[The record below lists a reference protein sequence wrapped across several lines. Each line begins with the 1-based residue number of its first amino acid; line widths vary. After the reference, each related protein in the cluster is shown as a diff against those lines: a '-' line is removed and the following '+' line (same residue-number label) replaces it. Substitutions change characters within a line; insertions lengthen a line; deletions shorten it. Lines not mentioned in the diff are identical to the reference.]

1 MTKVTETTR
10 SIKGAEIERKWHLI
24 DAKNQILGRTVSK
37 ITELLQGKH
46 KRTYVPYLD
55 CGDNIVIINAAQIKV
70 TGNKGSQKE
79 YDSYSG
85 YPGGRTVRT
94 FDELMKISPEKVIR
108 NAVSGMLPKNKH
120 RDQRLARLFV
130 FDDEKHPYADKF
142 EGIKKESK

>member
-1 MTKVTETTR
+1 MTKITETTR
-10 SIKGAEIERKWHLI
+10 SIKGAEIQRKWHVI
-24 DAKNQILGRTVSK
+24 DAQNAILGRTVSK
-37 ITELLQGKH
+37 ITTLLQGKH

-55 CGDNIVIINAAQIKV
+55 GGDNVVLINAAQIKV

-108 NAVSGMLPKNKH
+108 SAVTGMLPKNKL

-130 FDDEKHPYADKF
+130 FDDAKHPYADKI
-142 EGIKKESK
+142 EVSEKKSE

>member
-1 MTKVTETTR
+1 MTNVTHTTR
-10 SIKGAEIERKWHLI
+10 SIKVSEIDRKWHLI
-24 DAKNQILGRTVSK
+24 DAQNAILGRTVSK
-37 ITELLQGKH
+37 ITTLLQGKH

-55 CGDNIVIINAAQIKV
+55 GGDNVVLINAAQIKV

-120 RDQRLARLFV
+120 RDERLGRLFI
-130 FDDEKHPYADKF
+130 FDDANHPYADKV
-142 EGIKKESK
+142 